1 MNTKATGFLIILSG
15 LIIFLGLGY
24 YLYTIGIFDFLNKE
38 EIGITAEGNRDIPST
53 LPKLTDANKKVDN
66 SPSSKS
72 KDTDVSKVIKK
83 RSTTDVVKSKK
94 KREEEELEHLAK
106 SFAERFGSYSN
117 QSNYTNLKDLR
128 MFMSV
133 DMKSWVDD
141 FIAQSKITSQ
151 RDIYYGISTKAIS
164 SKVEYLDLEMG
175 QASFQVET
183 VRQEAT
189 SSTENSSSFR
199 QPVKVVLLRENKT
212 WYIDKAVWG
221 EKLIT
226 DK

>member
-1 MNTKATGFLIILSG
+1 MNTKATGLLIILSG

-24 YLYTIGIFDFLNKE
+24 YLYTIGIFDFLKKE
-38 EIGITAEGNRDIPST
+38 ESGIVVEENRDNPST
-53 LPKLTDANKKVDN
+53 LPRLTDVNRKVDSTSN
-66 SPSSKS
+66 VKS
-72 KDTDVSKVIKK
+72 KDINTVKVTEEKNPVDVI
-83 RSTTDVVKSKK
+83 KSKK
-94 KREEEELEHLAK
+94 KREEEELEHLAR

-128 MFMSV
+128 MFMSA

-164 SKVEYLDLEMG
+164 SKEEYLDLEIG
-175 QASFQVET
+175 QASFHVET

-189 SSTENSSSFR
+189 SNTENSSSFR
-199 QPVKVVLLRENKT
+199 QPVKIVLLRENKT

-221 EKLIT
+221 EKST
-226 DK
+226 SNK